1 MKLKSIQKLVLL
13 SFLLFSSCGK
23 QDTPISVDEGLALAN
38 EMKEHNKTNK
48 TPEYLNV
55 DYSYDT
61 MDQSINSTS
70 CKASYISN
78 YIDNYCYFTRQD
90 KINKRS
96 EKSIT
101 KESFWSYF
109 SNNLLTQYYENGS
122 IKIYQNVS
130 KNEQTYKESEQ
141 KSEYSTIYNR
151 KISIYDC
158 YGIDVIEIAN
168 EAISNI
174 LDTDFFMPDAYEEE
188 IDFYSNKPGHL
199 KLYFSY
205 QSSDNELSG
214 KTTYQ
219 YEFEDYYL
227 NYYKFCNNI
236 TRRIVN
242 GKSVTKSELTLK
254 FNYEKR
260 KVKSPQYDQFLKGG
274 FNINNF

>member
-61 MDQSINSTS
+61 VDQSINSTS

-109 SNNLLTQYYENGS
+109 SNNLLTQYYEN
-122 IKIYQNVS
+122 
-130 KNEQTYKESEQ
+130 
-141 KSEYSTIYNR
+141 
-151 KISIYDC
+151 
-158 YGIDVIEIAN
+158 
-168 EAISNI
+168 
-174 LDTDFFMPDAYEEE
+174 
-188 IDFYSNKPGHL
+188 
-199 KLYFSY
+199 
-205 QSSDNELSG
+205 
-214 KTTYQ
+214 
-219 YEFEDYYL
+219 
-227 NYYKFCNNI
+227 
-236 TRRIVN
+236 
-242 GKSVTKSELTLK
+242 
-254 FNYEKR
+254 
-260 KVKSPQYDQFLKGG
+260 
-274 FNINNF
+274 

>member
-1 MKLKSIQKLVLL
+1 
-13 SFLLFSSCGK
+13 
-23 QDTPISVDEGLALAN
+23 
-38 EMKEHNKTNK
+38 MKEHNKTNK

-158 YGIDVIEIAN
+158 YGIDVIEITN

-205 QSSDNELSG
+205 
-214 KTTYQ
+214 
-219 YEFEDYYL
+219 
-227 NYYKFCNNI
+227 
-236 TRRIVN
+236 
-242 GKSVTKSELTLK
+242 
-254 FNYEKR
+254 
-260 KVKSPQYDQFLKGG
+260 
-274 FNINNF
+274 